1 MSIFSKIPIKP
12 AKHSRFNLSH
22 DFKFS
27 GDFGVLYPIFCEEVL
42 PSDKFRISPTMLV
55 KMAPMLA
62 PVMHRVQ
69 ARVHF
74 FFVPNRLLWNNW
86 ESFITGGENGLE
98 APPPPMLAHPK
109 GNGFTIGS
117 LSDYLGFP
125 AGDNAGSEGVA
136 FSTLPHKAYHLI
148 WNEYFR
154 DQNLQQPFDYGLGD
168 GEDIGLK
175 SDGLTPNT
183 WDDFDK
189 LHHVCWRKDYFTS
202 ALPSPQRGPEVEIGL
217 AGRAPVSGYFT
228 TSNDLLTTN
237 LMSVTGSSAPIVN
250 GLNADTLVRSTVK
263 VTLNGSV
270 FPKGSLFR
278 VTQTYPNS
286 TSPDQVILQPV
297 SWLSPSS
304 PTPSSNSLSADLS
317 RSTGVTIAKLR
328 QAIKLQEYYELF
340 ARAGGRYI
348 ESLRSFFGV
357 RPQDSRLQRPEFL
370 GGGIV
375 PIQIGEVLQNS
386 ASTTTSP
393 QANMAG
399 HGIAFGKA
407 ANVSKF
413 FTEHGWV
420 IGLLS
425 ILPDASYQDGL
436 PRKFSRST
444 RFDYFWPQF
453 QHIGEQAILNKELY
467 YGNSNPDG
475 TFGYTPRYSEY
486 RYIPSRVAGDFR
498 TTLNF
503 WHLGRLFGS
512 SYTDVE
518 SASPALNSDFVTV
531 QTKPLN
537 RIFSVTGD
545 ETNHFY
551 VDVYFDFKA
560 SRPMSKFGIPK
571 L

>member
-1 MSIFSKIPIKP
+1 
-12 AKHSRFNLSH
+12 
-22 DFKFS
+22 
-27 GDFGVLYPIFCEEVL
+27 
-42 PSDKFRISPTMLV
+42 MLC

-74 FFVPNRLLWNNW
+74 FFVPNRLLWDNW

-98 APPPPMLAHPK
+98 APPPPMLSHPK
-109 GNGFTIGS
+109 GNGFRIGS

-125 AGDNAGSEGVA
+125 AGDNAGAEGVP
-136 FSTLPHKAYHLI
+136 FSTFPHKAYHLI

-154 DQNLQQPFDYGLGD
+154 DQNLQQPFDFGHGD

-175 SDGLTPNT
+175 SDGVTPNS
-183 WDDFDK
+183 WEDFDK
-189 LHHVCWRKDYFTS
+189 LHHICWRKDYFTS

-217 AGRAPVSGYFT
+217 AGRAPVYGYFSSGSDST
-228 TSNDLLTTN
+228 ASTN
-237 LMSVTGSSAPIVN
+237 LMAITGSSAPIVN
-250 GLNADTLVRSTVK
+250 GLNADTLVRSTQQ
-263 VTLNGSV
+263 VTINGY
-270 FPKGSLFR
+270 KYAAGTLFR

-286 TSPDQVILQPV
+286 TSPDQVLLQPV
-297 SWLSPSS
+297 AWLSSMS
-304 PTPSSNSLSADLS
+304 PTAATTPLSADLS
-317 RSTGVTIAKLR
+317 RASGVTIAKLR
-328 QAIKLQEYYELF
+328 QAVKLQEYYELF

-386 ASTTTSP
+386 ASTSTSP

-436 PRKFSRST
+436 PRKYSRST

-467 YGNSNPDG
+467 YGNSNPNG
-475 TFGYTPRYSEY
+475 TFGYTPRYAEY
-486 RYIPSRVAGDFR
+486 RYIPSRVSGDFR
-498 TTLNF
+498 TTLNY

-545 ETNHFY
+545 DSNHFY

>member
-1 MSIFSKIPIKP
+1 MSIFSQIPIKP

-42 PSDKFRISPTMLV
+42 PSDKFRISPTMLC

-74 FFVPNRLLWNNW
+74 FFVPNRLLWDNW

-109 GNGFTIGS
+109 GHGFTLGS

-125 AGDNAGSEGVA
+125 AGDNAGSEGIA

-154 DQNLQQPFDYGLGD
+154 DQNLQQPFDFGHGD

-175 SDGLTPNT
+175 SDGLTPNS
-183 WDDFDK
+183 WEEFDK

-217 AGRAPVSGYFT
+217 AGRAPVNGNAYIGNT
-228 TSNDLLTTN
+228 TTIFN
-237 LMSVTGSSAPIVN
+237 LMDISGSSAPIVN
-250 GLNADTLVRSTVK
+250 GVNANTLYRSSIP
-263 VTLNGSV
+263 VTHNETTYPAGT
-270 FPKGSLFR
+270 LFR
-278 VTQTYPNS
+278 VMDNYPNS
-286 TSPDQVILQPV
+286 TMPDQVKVQPLAILNGFNRPGNN
-297 SWLSPSS
+297 PA
-304 PTPSSNSLSADLS
+304 LSADLS
-317 RSTGVTIAKLR
+317 QASGVTISKLR

-386 ASTTTSP
+386 ASTSTSP

-413 FTEHGWV
+413 FLEHGWV

-467 YGNSNPDG
+467 YGNNNPDG
-475 TFGYTPRYSEY
+475 TFGYTPRYAEY

-518 SASPALNSDFVTV
+518 SPSPALNSDFVTV

-537 RIFSVTGD
+537 RIFSVTGE

>member
-42 PSDKFRISPTMLV
+42 PSDKFRISPTMLC

-86 ESFITGGENGLE
+86 ESFITGGDNGLE

-125 AGDNAGSEGVA
+125 AGDNAGAEGVP

-154 DQNLQQPFDYGLGD
+154 DQNLQQPFDFGLGD

-175 SDGLTPNT
+175 SDGTTPNQ
-183 WDDFDK
+183 WEEFDK
-189 LHHVCWRKDYFTS
+189 LHHICWRKDYFTS

-217 AGRAPVSGYFT
+217 AGKAPVLGNFST
-228 TSNDLLTTN
+228 TSYNGTTDVTN
-237 LMSVTGSSAPIVN
+237 LMNITGSSAPIVN
-250 GLNADTLVRSTVK
+250 GMNSGDLVVSSQPVSLGGTLYPAGSQFK
-263 VTLNGSV
+263 VLH
-270 FPKGSLFR
+270 
-278 VTQTYPNS
+278 TYPNS
-286 TSPDQVILQPV
+286 TSPDQVQVAAFTYIKG
-297 SWLSPSS
+297 STGSPI
-304 PTPSSNSLSADLS
+304 SADLS
-317 RSTGVTIAKLR
+317 KASGVTIAKLR

-386 ASTTTSP
+386 ASTSTSP

-436 PRKFSRST
+436 PRKYSRST

-467 YGNSNPDG
+467 FGNPNPDG
-475 TFGYTPRYSEY
+475 TFGYTPRYAEY

-498 TTLNF
+498 TSLNY
-503 WHLGRLFGS
+503 WHLGRLFGN

-545 ETNHFY
+545 ESNHFY

>member
-12 AKHSRFNLSH
+12 AIHSRFNLSH

-42 PSDKFRISPTMLV
+42 PSDKFRISPTMLC

-86 ESFITGGENGLE
+86 ETFITGGEAGTE
-98 APPPPMLAHPK
+98 TPPPPMLAHPK

-125 AGDNAGSEGVA
+125 AGDNAGAEGVP

-148 WNEYFR
+148 WNDYFR
-154 DQNLQQPFDYGLGD
+154 DQNLQQPFDFGLGD

-175 SDGLTPNT
+175 SDGLTPNS
-183 WDDFDK
+183 WEDFDK
-189 LHHVCWRKDYFTS
+189 LHHICWRKDYFTS

-217 AGRAPVSGYFT
+217 AGRAPVEGFANFGN
-228 TSNDLLTTN
+228 SNVVFSLLDI
-237 LMSVTGSSAPIVN
+237 TGSSAPIVN
-250 GLNADTLVRSTVK
+250 GVNAD
-263 VTLNGSV
+263 
-270 FPKGSLFR
+270 SLFR
-278 VTQTYPNS
+278 STQEVTSGSQFFPIGTLFKVIQTYPNS
-286 TSPDQVILQPV
+286 TSPDLVKVQPV
-297 SWLSPSS
+297 SYLRGFSRSS
-304 PTPSSNSLSADLS
+304 TSTPLSADLS
-317 RSTGVTIAKLR
+317 QASGVTIAKLR

-386 ASTTTSP
+386 ASTSTSP

-467 YGNSNPDG
+467 YGHPHPDG
-475 TFGYTPRYSEY
+475 TFGYTPRYAEY

-498 TTLNF
+498 TTLNY

-531 QTKPLN
+531 QTRPLN

-545 ETNHFY
+545 DSNHFY

>member
-12 AKHSRFNLSH
+12 AKHSRHNLSH

-42 PSDKFRISPTMLV
+42 PSDKFRISPTMLC

-74 FFVPNRLLWNNW
+74 FFVPNRLLWDNW
-86 ESFITGGENGLE
+86 ESFITGGDDGLL

-125 AGDNAGSEGVA
+125 AGDNAGAEGVP

-154 DQNLQQPFDYGLGD
+154 DQNLQQPFDFGHGD

-175 SDGLTPNT
+175 SDGLTPNS

-189 LHHVCWRKDYFTS
+189 LHHICWRKDYFTS
-202 ALPSPQRGPEVEIGL
+202 ALPSPQRGPEVQIGL
-217 AGRAPVSGYFT
+217 AGNAPVSGYSTFDYVGSRPT
-228 TSNDLLTTN
+228 CS
-237 LMSVTGSSAPIVN
+237 LMDITGSSSPI
-250 GLNADTLVRSTVK
+250 
-263 VTLNGSV
+263 LNGINTNQVIKSSV
-270 FPKGSLFR
+270 AVKINDVTYPIGSLFATNR
-278 VTQTYPNS
+278 SYPNA
-286 TSPDQVILQPV
+286 TSPDQVELFAI
-297 SWLSPSS
+297 SHISPSGAQN
-304 PTPSSNSLSADLS
+304 PLHADLS
-317 RSTGVTIAKLR
+317 SASGVTIAKLR

-386 ASTTTSP
+386 ASTSTSP

-467 YGNSNPDG
+467 YGNPNPNG
-475 TFGYTPRYSEY
+475 TFGYTPRYAEY
-486 RYIPSRVAGDFR
+486 RYVPSRVAGDFR
-498 TTLNF
+498 TTLNY

-512 SYTDVE
+512 SYTDGE
-518 SASPALNSDFVTV
+518 SPAPALNSDFVTV

-545 ETNHFY
+545 DSNHFY
-551 VDVYFDFKA
+551 VDVYFDFRA
-560 SRPMSKFGIPK
+560 SRPMSKYGIPK

>member
-42 PSDKFRISPTMLV
+42 PSDKFRISPTMLC

-74 FFVPNRLLWNNW
+74 FFVPNRLLWDNW
-86 ESFITGGENGLE
+86 ESFITGGDNGLE

-109 GNGFTIGS
+109 GNGFKIGS

-125 AGDNAGSEGVA
+125 AGDNAGAAGVP
-136 FSTLPHKAYHLI
+136 FSTFPHKAYHLI

-154 DQNLQQPFDYGLGD
+154 DQNLQQPFDFGHGD

-189 LHHVCWRKDYFTS
+189 LHHICWRKDYFTS

-217 AGRAPVSGYFT
+217 AGSAPVSGYATFRADDSFNLAQIT
-228 TSNDLLTTN
+228 GTTN
-237 LMSVTGSSAPIVN
+237 PVVN
-250 GLNADTLVRSTVK
+250 GFNANTIVRS
-263 VTLNGSV
+263 SV
-270 FPKGSLFR
+270 AVSSGNVSYPAGTLFR
-278 VTQTYPNS
+278 IVSTVTNS
-286 TSPDQVILQPV
+286 TLPSEISVQPV
-297 SWLSPSS
+297 SFLQPSS
-304 PTPSSNSLSADLS
+304 PTSTSTSLSADLS
-317 RSTGVTIAKLR
+317 KASGVTIAKLR

-386 ASTTTSP
+386 ASTSTSP

-467 YGNSNPDG
+467 YGNPNPDG
-475 TFGYTPRYSEY
+475 TFGYTPRYAEY

-503 WHLGRLFGS
+503 WHLGRLFGN